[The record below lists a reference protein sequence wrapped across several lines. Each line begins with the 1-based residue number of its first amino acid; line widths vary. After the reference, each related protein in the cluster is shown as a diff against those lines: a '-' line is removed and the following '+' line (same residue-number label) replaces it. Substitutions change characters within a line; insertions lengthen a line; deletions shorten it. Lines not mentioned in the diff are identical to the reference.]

1 MQGSLPVS
9 GKDAV
14 IEDCLGLDLDG
25 IPSLLDRNR
34 VDLKSLNWI
43 HNVAQNQILLK
54 KKPATPGVPGTNV
67 YGEEIPCRDGVD
79 IPFPQVTNT
88 GVTEDGLSLIA
99 LVDGCAYKDGSS
111 LMVVPSLE
119 IKQNVDYSTGH
130 VNAEVTVT
138 VNGDVLSGF
147 KVESNNDIH
156 VKGTVEGSR
165 LNAKGNIFLPGGVQG
180 KGEALITSEKN
191 IESKFVNAAQIQAK
205 GEIIVHGSIIQSKL
219 RARRI
224 EACDQ
229 EADII
234 GGVLEAEEDICADTF
249 GSEMGVKTV
258 IRMGHDLPELNGKL
272 EKLQEQIKQLEEKN
286 RQCTENLAKLT
297 RIEEQGGSLS
307 PTQEKVKLKLSA
319 NQKKIEEAIGVRLRQ
334 LELNEEAIQ
343 KAQEMKRMVR
353 ARKSIL
359 PGVEITILG
368 HSFVPKTPTGPVTV
382 FSTTEGIEQAAYEQR
397 TFEGEEEID
406 E

>member
-1 MQGSLPVS
+1 VEEVILSIGPEIVISSDQMKVHVAIEPEFAHAWNADRIKAGLERMGLMGTILEKGLEEAVKRAGKSVKVMQGSSPVS

-43 HNVAQNQILLK
+43 HNVAQNQVLLK

-88 GVTEDGLSLIA
+88 GVTEDGLSLIS
-99 LVDGCAYKDGSS
+99 LVDGCAYKDGNS

-130 VNAEVTVT
+130 VNAEVTVS

-165 LNAKGNIFLPGGVQG
+165 LNAKGNIFLAGGVQG
-180 KGEALITSEKN
+180 KSEALITSEKN
-191 IESKFVNAAQIQAK
+191 IEAKFVNAAQMQAK

-234 GGVLEAEEDICADTF
+234 GGILEAEEDICADTF

-258 IRMGHDLPELNGKL
+258 IRMGHDLPELTGKQ

-286 RQCTENLAKLT
+286 KQCTENLAKLT
-297 RIEEQGGSLS
+297 RIQEQGGSLS
-307 PTQEKVKLKLSA
+307 PTQE
-319 NQKKIEEAIGVRLRQ
+319 
-334 LELNEEAIQ
+334 
-343 KAQEMKRMVR
+343 
-353 ARKSIL
+353 
-359 PGVEITILG
+359 
-368 HSFVPKTPTGPVTV
+368 
-382 FSTTEGIEQAAYEQR
+382 
-397 TFEGEEEID
+397 
-406 E
+406 